1 MQKATF
7 QRKYML
13 QDLERYKIE
22 IFSWPTSCT
31 DCKLREECLRKKE
44 TKRRYLL
51 IPLEKHGRDF
61 SKEMTKK
68 IDTEEERQIY
78 SEMRW

>member
-22 IFSWPTSCT
+22 IFSWSTSANSVFAV
-31 DCKLREECLRKKE
+31 
-44 TKRRYLL
+44 RYAHPNAFGISQSPRTLYDILQFRWNHL
-51 IPLEKHGRDF
+51 I
-61 SKEMTKK
+61 
-68 IDTEEERQIY
+68 
-78 SEMRW
+78 

>member
-22 IFSWPTSCT
+22 IFSWSTSANEAVG
-31 DCKLREECLRKKE
+31 KIS
-44 TKRRYLL
+44 Y
-51 IPLEKHGRDF
+51 F
-61 SKEMTKK
+61 SE
-68 IDTEEERQIY
+68 Y
-78 SEMRW
+78 SKD